1 MQPTGAGRGKQG
13 NQMNRVRM
21 QLGADIAHAK
31 GFYGEGIG
39 VAILDS
45 GILPHPDF
53 VQNGNRILRFVDFT
67 ESNEPLAEKVTDV
80 YRLRR
85 YSESPIRQLCD
96 PAGHGT
102 HVAGI
107 LCGDGAMSAGKYCGL
122 APKCHMVCCRV
133 LDARGEG
140 SATVVGE
147 AIRWVI
153 AQKEKYGIRILN
165 LSFGSTENGTEAA
178 AELVTLAEAAW
189 DCGLVVVA
197 SSGNSGP
204 MPGSVTA
211 PGSSK
216 KVITVGGEAI
226 ELKPGRGPTFE
237 CVMKPELVAP
247 SSGIMSTA
255 ASREKSAKAGVR
267 YHYIGRS
274 GTSMATPMVSGAI
287 AVLLSCMPGLTNKE
301 VKAILRRSAV
311 PTGLSKEYQ
320 GWGRVNLRNML
331 QEVGAI

>member
-1 MQPTGAGRGKQG
+1 
-13 NQMNRVRM
+13 MNRVRL
-21 QLGADIAHAK
+21 QLGADFAHTK
-31 GFYGEGIG
+31 GFYGNGIG

-53 VQNGNRILRFVDFT
+53 VQNGNRILRFIDFT
-67 ESNEPLAEKVTDV
+67 ENTSGFARGMTEKYRLGKSNEHSDRGTMPQ
-80 YRLRR
+80 Y
-85 YSESPIRQLCD
+85 YD

-107 LCGDGAMSAGKYCGL
+107 LCGDGTLSAGKYCGL
-122 APKCHMVCCRV
+122 APKAHMVCCRV
-133 LDARGEG
+133 LDERGEG
-140 SATVVGE
+140 SATVVAE

-178 AELVTLAEAAW
+178 TELIALAEAAW
-189 DCGLVVVA
+189 DCGLIVVA

-204 MPGSVTA
+204 KPGSVTA

-255 ASREKSAKAGVR
+255 ASRVASGKQGVR
-267 YHYIGRS
+267 YYYTGRS

-287 AVLLSCMPGLTNKE
+287 AVLLGCVPELTNKE

>member
-1 MQPTGAGRGKQG
+1 
-13 NQMNRVRM
+13 MNRVRL

-31 GFYGEGIG
+31 GFYGEGVG

-53 VQNGNRILRFVDFT
+53 VQNGNRIRRFIDFT
-67 ESNEPLAEKVTDV
+67 ENADEPDNRMSESERKKYHLHSNKEEIAV
-80 YRLRR
+80 YR
-85 YSESPIRQLCD
+85 D

-107 LCGDGAMSAGKYCGL
+107 LCGDGAMTAGKYCGL
-122 APKCHMVCCRV
+122 APKSHLVCCRV
-133 LDARGEG
+133 LDGKGEG

-178 AELVTLAEAAW
+178 AELIALAEAAW
-189 DCGLVVVA
+189 ECGLVVVA

-226 ELKPGRGPTFE
+226 ELKPGRGPTLE

-247 SSGIMSTA
+247 SSKIVSTA
-255 ASREKSAKAGVR
+255 ASRDGSTKTGVR

-274 GTSMATPMVSGAI
+274 GTSMATPMVSGAV
-287 AVLLSCMPGLTNKE
+287 AVLLGCMPELTNKE
-301 VKAILRRSAV
+301 VKTILRRSAV
-311 PTGLSKEYQ
+311 PIGLSKEYQ
-320 GWGRVNLRNML
+320 GWGRVNLHNML
-331 QEVGAI
+331 KEVGVI

>member
-1 MQPTGAGRGKQG
+1 
-13 NQMNRVRM
+13 MNRVRK

-31 GFYGEGIG
+31 GFFGEGVG

-53 VQNGNRILRFVDFT
+53 VRNGNRIRQFVDFT
-67 ESNEPLAEKVTDV
+67 EVETRAGHKIPETLPGLN
-80 YRLRR
+80 R
-85 YSESPIRQLCD
+85 YEHPIQLCRD

-107 LCGDGAMSAGKYCGL
+107 LCGDGVMSAGKYCGI
-122 APKCHMVCCRV
+122 APKSHLVCCRV
-133 LDARGEG
+133 LDERGEG

-153 AQKEKYGIRILN
+153 AQKEKYGIRIIN

-178 AELVTLAEAAW
+178 AELIALAEAAW

-226 ELKPGRGPTFE
+226 ELKPGRGPTSE
-237 CVMKPELVAP
+237 CIMKPELVAP
-247 SSGIMSTA
+247 SSGIVSA
-255 ASREKSAKAGVR
+255 ATSRVTSGNRGMR
-267 YHYIGRS
+267 YYYVGKS

-287 AVLLSCMPGLTNKE
+287 AVLLGCMPELTNKE
-301 VKAILRRSAV
+301 VKTILRRSAV
-311 PTGLSKEYQ
+311 PTGLAKGYQ
-320 GWGRVNLRNML
+320 GWGRVNLSNML

>member
-1 MQPTGAGRGKQG
+1 MQPGGTGTGKQG

-53 VQNGNRILRFVDFT
+53 VQNGNRILQFVDFT
-67 ESNEPLAEKVTDV
+67 ESDEPLAEKAKDV
-80 YRLRR
+80 YRLGR
-85 YSESPIRQLCD
+85 YRESPIRQLCD

-107 LCGDGAMSAGKYCGL
+107 LCGDGAMSAGKYCGI
-122 APKCHMVCCRV
+122 APKSHMVCCRV
-133 LDARGEG
+133 LDEKGEG
-140 SATVVGE
+140 SAAVVGE

-153 AQKEKYGIRILN
+153 ANKGEYGIRILN
-165 LSFGSTENGTEAA
+165 LSFGSTENGTEVAT
-178 AELVTLAEAAW
+178 ELIALAEAAW
-189 DCGLVVVA
+189 DCGLIVVA

-204 MPGSVTA
+204 LPGSVTA

-247 SSGIMSTA
+247 SSGIISTA
-255 ASREKSAKAGVR
+255 ISKVDSGKTGER
-267 YHYIGRS
+267 YCYIGRS

-287 AVLLSCMPGLTNKE
+287 AVLLGCAPELSNKE
-301 VKAILRRSAV
+301 VKGILRESAV
-311 PTGLSKEYQ
+311 SIGLSKEIQ

-331 QEVGAI
+331 REAGVI

>member
-1 MQPTGAGRGKQG
+1 
-13 NQMNRVRM
+13 MNRVRL

-39 VAILDS
+39 IAVLDS

-53 VQNGNRILRFVDFT
+53 VRNGNRIYQFVDFT
-67 ESNEPLAEKVTDV
+67 EQKEYFTKKTEDAYRNETAHERVLTQ
-80 YRLRR
+80 YR
-85 YSESPIRQLCD
+85 D

-107 LCGDGAMSAGKYCGL
+107 LCGDGTLSAGKYCGL
-122 APKCHMVCCRV
+122 APKSHLVCCRV
-133 LDARGEG
+133 LDAKGEG
-140 SATVVGE
+140 SAAVVGE

-153 AQKEKYGIRILN
+153 AKKAEFGIRILN
-165 LSFGSTENGTEAA
+165 LSFGSTENGTESA
-178 AELVTLAEAAW
+178 AELVALAETAW

-226 ELKPGRGPTFE
+226 ELKPGIGPTME

-255 ASREKSAKAGVR
+255 ASRENSGRAGLR
-267 YHYIGRS
+267 YHYTGRS

-287 AVLLSCMPGLTNKE
+287 AVLLSCMPELTNKE
-301 VKAILRRSAV
+301 VKTILRRSAA
-311 PTGLSKEYQ
+311 PTGLSKAYQ

>member
-1 MQPTGAGRGKQG
+1 
-13 NQMNRVRM
+13 MNRVRT

-31 GFYGEGIG
+31 GFYGEGVG

-53 VQNGNRILRFVDFT
+53 VKNGNRITRFLDFT
-67 ESNEPLAEKVTDV
+67 ADADTVSEQMGVQQRQHNPL
-80 YRLRR
+80 
-85 YSESPIRQLCD
+85 SQCCD

-107 LCGDGAMSAGKYCGL
+107 LCGDGTMSAGKYCGI
-122 APKCHMVCCRV
+122 APKSHIVCCRV
-133 LDARGEG
+133 LDGKGEG
-140 SATVVGE
+140 SASAVAA

-153 AQKEKYGIRILN
+153 VNRAEYGIRIIN
-165 LSFGSTENGTEAA
+165 LSFGSTEKDNATATELNA
-178 AELVTLAEAAW
+178 LAEDAW

-216 KVITVGGEAI
+216 KVITVGGDAM
-226 ELKPGRGPTFE
+226 ELRPGRGPTAE
-237 CVMKPELVAP
+237 CIMKPELIAP
-247 SSGIMSTA
+247 SSGIMSTVGSA
-255 ASREKSAKAGVR
+255 AQGNRGIQYS
-267 YHYIGRS
+267 YIKRS

-287 AVLLSCMPGLTNKE
+287 AVLLGCVPSLTNKE
-301 VKAILRRSAV
+301 VKAILKRSAV
-311 PTGLSKEYQ
+311 SAGMAKEFQ

-331 QEVGAI
+331 REAGSI